1 MSEDLKSEVPEEQ
14 TAMGYYIVEFIS
26 SPINIALLG
35 VCAFL
40 LYKVFKDATPPEPVP
55 EPTILPMKRRDFTLE
70 ELREF
75 DGRSGEGRIL
85 IAVNGKVFD
94 MTRGKKY
101 YGPGGPYEIF
111 AGRDASR
118 GLATMSLD
126 ESALKEGPDD
136 LGDLTVS
143 QLDIVKDWEMQF
155 MDKYDHVGKLLKPGE
170 EHTHYDE
177 DEEQEKKTH

>member
-101 YGPGGPYEIF
+101 YGPGRMFLI
-111 AGRDASR
+111 
-118 GLATMSLD
+118 
-126 ESALKEGPDD
+126 
-136 LGDLTVS
+136 
-143 QLDIVKDWEMQF
+143 
-155 MDKYDHVGKLLKPGE
+155 
-170 EHTHYDE
+170 
-177 DEEQEKKTH
+177 